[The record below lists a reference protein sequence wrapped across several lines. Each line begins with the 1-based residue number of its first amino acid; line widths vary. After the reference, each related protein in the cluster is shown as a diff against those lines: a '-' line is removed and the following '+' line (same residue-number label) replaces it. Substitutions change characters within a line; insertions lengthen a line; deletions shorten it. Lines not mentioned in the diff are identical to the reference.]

1 MRFQKAKFAI
11 FRLNSHQIFILL
23 LLLIKLAMTDQQNSI
38 VGGWTE
44 QNVND
49 ENIKSLASRSVAK
62 INAESNDRFSLFPVE
77 VLSAKS
83 QVVAGIQ
90 YQLRIKVGRSNCSK
104 NQPTLT
110 EHANC
115 ETEDDQTARKTFLV
129 TIWEKPWEQFE
140 QITYQLE

>member
-1 MRFQKAKFAI
+1 
-11 FRLNSHQIFILL
+11 
-23 LLLIKLAMTDQQNSI
+23 MTDQQNSI

-49 ENIKSLASRSVAK
+49 EKIKSLASRSVAK

-77 VLSAKS
+77 V
-83 QVVAGIQ
+83 
-90 YQLRIKVGRSNCSK
+90 GRSNCSK
-104 NQPTLT
+104 NQPTLAD
-110 EHANC
+110 HANC
-115 ETEDDQTARKTFLV
+115 ATEDNPTARKTFLV